1 MLFDRKPYTFDRVFR
16 IGIAVALLWGLVWLL
31 GYLSDVLIPFAVALI
46 LAYMMNP
53 LVNVIQKKIPHR
65 LTAVFMSLFIVIALA
80 VFLVWLIIPMI
91 VTEIKHT
98 GQLLSNLVNNADL
111 AKHAAQRLPP
121 DLWQAI
127 KDYAS
132 RQEVQE
138 FFKTEN
144 FWKIAEMAARKVLP
158 GVWGLIT
165 GTASFIMGLIGLAVI
180 GLYLVF
186 LLLDYEKV
194 LQEWKELLPPSHR
207 ETIMGFVSDFELAMN
222 RYFRGQAA
230 VASIVGGLFAVG
242 FLLIGLPMGIL
253 LGLFIGLLNMIP
265 YLQIIGLIPAI
276 LLALVYALETG
287 TSFLVILG
295 LTGLVFIVVQI
306 IQDAILVPKI
316 MGRVTGLNPAMIL
329 LSLSI
334 WGKLLGIFGLLIA
347 LPMTFLLLVYYRR
360 FIVTSYSGS
369 VEPPLIED

>member
-1 MLFDRKPYTFDRVFR
+1 MLSDRKPYTFDRVFR
-16 IGIAVALLWGLVWLL
+16 ICIAVALLWGLIWIL

-53 LVNVIQKKIPHR
+53 LVNLIQKKIPHR
-65 LTAVFMSLFIVIALA
+65 LTAVFISLFIVITLA

-98 GQLLSNLVNNADL
+98 GQLLSNLVNNAEL
-111 AKHAAQRLPP
+111 AQHAAKRLPP

-127 KDYAS
+127 KEYAS
-132 RQEVQE
+132 RQEVQQ

-144 FWKIAEMAARKVLP
+144 FWKIVEMAASKVLP

-165 GTASFIMGLIGLAVI
+165 GTASFVMGLIGLAVI

-207 ETIMGFVSDFELAMN
+207 ETITGFVSDFESAMN

-253 LGLFIGLLNMIP
+253 LGLFIGLLNMVP

-287 TSFLVILG
+287 TSFLVVLG

-347 LPMTFLLLVYYRR
+347 LPMTFLFLVYYRR
-360 FIVTSYSGS
+360 FIVTPYP
-369 VEPPLIED
+369 ETAQPPLTEN

>member
-1 MLFDRKPYTFDRVFR
+1 MLLDRKPYTFDRVFR
-16 IGIAVALLWGLVWLL
+16 IGIAVALLWGLIWLL

-46 LAYMMNP
+46 LAYMINP

-65 LTAVFMSLFIVIALA
+65 LVAVFMSLIIVIALA
-80 VFLVWLIIPMI
+80 VSLAWLIIPMI
-91 VTEIKHT
+91 ATEIKHA
-98 GQLLSNLVNNADL
+98 GQILSNLVNNADL
-111 AKHAAQRLPP
+111 AQHAAKRLPP

-132 RQEVQE
+132 RQEVQQ

-144 FWKIAEMAARKVLP
+144 FWKIAEMGARKVLP

-165 GTASFIMGLIGLAVI
+165 GTASFIMGLVGLAVI

-194 LQEWKELLPPSHR
+194 LQEWKELLPLAHR
-207 ETIMGFVSDFELAMN
+207 ETIMGFVSDFESAMN

-253 LGLFIGLLNMIP
+253 LGFFIGLLNMIP

-287 TSFLVILG
+287 SSFLVILG

-347 LPMTFLLLVYYRR
+347 LPMTFLLLAYYRR
-360 FIVTSYSGS
+360 FIATPYPETVQPSPT
-369 VEPPLIED
+369 DN

>member
-1 MLFDRKPYTFDRVFR
+1 MLSDRKPYTFDRVFR
-16 IGIAVALLWGLVWLL
+16 IGITVALVWGLIWLL

-53 LVNVIQKKIPHR
+53 LVSMIQKKIQNR
-65 LTAVFMSLFIVIALA
+65 LAAVFLSLFIVIALA
-80 VFLVWLIIPMI
+80 VFLTWLIIPMI

-111 AKHAAQRLPP
+111 ARHAAQRLPP

-144 FWKIAEMAARKVLP
+144 FWKIAEMAARKILP
-158 GVWGLIT
+158 GVWGLIA
-165 GTASFIMGLIGLAVI
+165 GTASFIMGLVGLAVI
-180 GLYLVF
+180 GLYLIF
-186 LLLDYEKV
+186 LLLDYEKIF
-194 LQEWKELLPPSHR
+194 QEWKELLPPSHR
-207 ETIMGFVSDFELAMN
+207 ETITGFVSDFESAMN

-230 VASIVGGLFAVG
+230 VASIVG
-242 FLLIGLPMGIL
+242 IL
-253 LGLFIGLLNMIP
+253 LGLFIGLLNMVP
-265 YLQIIGLIPAI
+265 YLQIIGLIPAV

-287 TSFLVILG
+287 GSFLMILG

-360 FIVTSYSGS
+360 FVVAPYTQIVQ
-369 VEPPLIED
+369 PPPTDH

>member
-1 MLFDRKPYTFDRVFR
+1 MLLDRKPYTFDRVFR
-16 IGIAVALLWGLVWLL
+16 IGIAVALIWGLIWLL

-53 LVNVIQKKIPHR
+53 LVTMIQKKITHR
-65 LTAVFMSLFIVIALA
+65 VAAVFLSLFIVIALA
-80 VFLVWLIIPMI
+80 GFLVWLIIPMI

-98 GQLLSNLVNNADL
+98 GQILSNLVNNADL
-111 AKHAAQRLPP
+111 AQHAAKRLPP

-132 RQEVQE
+132 RQEVQQ

-144 FWKIAEMAARKVLP
+144 FWKIAEMTARKILP
-158 GVWGLIT
+158 GVWGLIM
-165 GTASFIMGLIGLAVI
+165 GTASFIMGLVGLAVI
-180 GLYLVF
+180 GLYLIF

-194 LQEWKELLPPSHR
+194 FLEWKELLPPSHR
-207 ETIMGFVSDFELAMN
+207 ETILGFVTDFELAMN

-230 VASIVGGLFAVG
+230 VASIVGVLFAVG

-253 LGLFIGLLNMIP
+253 LGLFIGLLNMVP
-265 YLQIIGLIPAI
+265 YLQIIGLIPAV

-287 TSFLVILG
+287 TSILVILG

-306 IQDAILVPKI
+306 IQDAILVPRI

-360 FIVTSYSGS
+360 FIVTPYPET
-369 VEPPLIED
+369 VQPPLTEN